1 MKTLA
6 ILVGGGPAPGINAV
20 IAAATIEAR
29 NCGLRVLGCEAGYK
43 WLMQGDLSRVHELD
57 IAGVSQI
64 HFEGGSILRTARANP
79 TRSPEALQHVVE
91 SLRRL
96 DVSYLLT
103 IGGDDTAF
111 GTSRVARALDGRVA
125 VVHVPKTIDNDL
137 PLPPEI
143 PTFGFTTAVDLGMEF
158 VRNLM
163 KDAATTGKWFF
174 VTVMGRHAGHLA
186 LGIGGA
192 AGATLT
198 VVAEEFP
205 EGHVPIQ
212 RLVDVL
218 EGAIVKRLV
227 HGRDHGVALLAEGLL
242 EKLDPQTLGTVE
254 RDAYGNVRLEE
265 LELARLLKTRV
276 VASLAARGIGTGIVA
291 KDLGYELRCAPPG
304 GFDIQY
310 CRSLGYWATRFLLD
324 GGTEALA
331 TIQGGGQDPRSLRGH
346 PLGGVPDAPRL
357 HDPPQA
363 RGLRAARSARG
374 SRPGRQAER
383 AGVRP
388 PFRIRR
394 RLRLRRMPERA
405 CATEP
410 RRRAEGR
417 AGRCRV
423 PSARSAHFASGLGRT
438 WMCTARGLAPLP
450 PSISHGVRSPLVPH
464 SPRPFQPALG
474 SSMRPSSP
482 LAKKPIG

>member
-29 NCGLRVLGCEAGYK
+29 NRGLRVLGCEDGFK
-43 WLMQGDLSRVHELD
+43 WLMLGDISRVHELE
-57 IAGVSQI
+57 IGALSQI

-79 TRSPEALQHVVE
+79 TRSPEALQHVIE

-96 DVSYLLT
+96 DASYLLT

-111 GTSRVARALDGRVA
+111 ATSQVARAAGGQIA

-143 PTFGFTTAVDLGMEF
+143 PTFGFTTAVDVGMQL

-198 VVAEEFP
+198 VIAEEFP
-205 EGHVPIQ
+205 EHHVSIQ
-212 RLVDVL
+212 RLVDIL

-242 EKLDPQTLGTVE
+242 VKLDPETLGTVA
-254 RDAYGNVRLEE
+254 RDAYGNVRLQE

-276 VASLAARGIGTGIVA
+276 AASLAARGVETGIVA

-310 CRSLGYWATRFLLD
+310 CRSLGYWATCFLLD
-324 GGTEALA
+324 GGSEALA
-331 TIQGGGQDPRSLRGH
+331 TIQGGRLVPIPFRELLDPTTGKIRVRYTDIHSEAYRTLH
-346 PLGGVPDAPRL
+346 AYMIRL
-357 HDPPQA
+357 KREDFERFERREA
-363 RGLRAARSARG
+363 LARAAK
-374 SRPGRQAER
+374 
-383 AGVRP
+383 
-388 PFRIRR
+388 
-394 RLRLRRMPERA
+394 L
-405 CATEP
+405 TEP
-410 RRRAEGR
+410 EFVQRFRYIVGEA
-417 AGRCRV
+417 
-423 PSARSAHFASGLGRT
+423 
-438 WMCTARGLAPLP
+438 
-450 PSISHGVRSPLVPH
+450 
-464 SPRPFQPALG
+464 
-474 SSMRPSSP
+474 
-482 LAKKPIG
+482 

>member
-29 NCGLRVLGCEAGYK
+29 NRGLRVLGCEDGFK
-43 WLMQGDLSRVHELD
+43 WLMLGDLSRVHELD
-57 IAGVSQI
+57 IGALTQI

-96 DVSYLLT
+96 DTSYLLT

-111 GTSRVARALDGRVA
+111 AASQVARAAGGRMA

-143 PTFGFTTAVDLGMEF
+143 PTFGFTTAVDLGMQLA
-158 VRNLM
+158 RNLM

-198 VVAEEFP
+198 VIAEEFP
-205 EGHVPIQ
+205 ERHVPLQ

-242 EKLDPQTLGTVE
+242 EKLDPKALGTVV
-254 RDAYGNVRLEE
+254 RDAYGNVRLQE

-276 VASLAARGIGTGIVA
+276 VASLAARGVETGIVA

-304 GFDIQY
+304 GFDTQY
-310 CRSLGYWATRFLLD
+310 CRSLGYWATCFLLD
-324 GGTEALA
+324 GGSEAVA
-331 TIQGGGQDPRSLRGH
+331 TIQGGRLVPIPFRDLLDPATGKIRVRYADIHSEAYRTLH
-346 PLGGVPDAPRL
+346 AYMIRL
-357 HDPPQA
+357 KREDFEQSERREA
-363 RGLRAARSARG
+363 LARAAR
-374 SRPGRQAER
+374 
-383 AGVRP
+383 
-388 PFRIRR
+388 
-394 RLRLRRMPERA
+394 M
-405 CATEP
+405 TEP
-410 RRRAEGR
+410 EFVRRFGY
-417 AGRCRV
+417 V
-423 PSARSAHFASGLGRT
+423 PGDA
-438 WMCTARGLAPLP
+438 
-450 PSISHGVRSPLVPH
+450 
-464 SPRPFQPALG
+464 
-474 SSMRPSSP
+474 
-482 LAKKPIG
+482 